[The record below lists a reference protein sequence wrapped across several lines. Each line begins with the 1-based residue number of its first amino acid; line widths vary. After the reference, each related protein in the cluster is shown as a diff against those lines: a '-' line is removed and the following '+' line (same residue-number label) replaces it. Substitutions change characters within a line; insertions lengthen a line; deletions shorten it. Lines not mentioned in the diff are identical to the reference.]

1 MKNSKQWIEKRIRT
15 GWIILIAGIL
25 VSASG
30 LLSELKISGQPF
42 DFRIV
47 TGLGILLIGIG
58 IGILVRYGSAAR
70 DESAAKRITNE
81 EHDERTLFIRA
92 KAGNRAYWVST
103 AMVYAGLMWVSFA
116 SNGKLPKIN
125 EDALWYFLA
134 LAIILPFGI
143 YLYNVIHEEKS
154 S

>member
-1 MKNSKQWIEKRIRT
+1 MKNSKKWVGKRIIT

-30 LLSELKISGQPF
+30 LLSELKITGQPF

-47 TGLGILLIGIG
+47 TGIGILLIGIG
-58 IGILVRYGSAAR
+58 IGILVRYGSAIR
-70 DESAAKRITNE
+70 DETSAKRITNE

-92 KAGNRAYWVST
+92 KAGNRAFWVST
-103 AMVYAGLMWVSFA
+103 ALVYAGLMWVSFA
-116 SNGKLPKIN
+116 SNGKLPKMN

-134 LAIILPFGI
+134 ITFILPFGI
-143 YLYNVIHEEKS
+143 YLYNIIREEKS